1 MERRYYTLDVFT
13 TTRFEGNPLAV
24 ITDGDGLSDD
34 AMLAIAREMNL
45 SETVFV
51 QKPTEDEALARLR
64 IFTTREELKLAGHPV
79 IGTWYLLAELGVVPA
94 QEGGV
99 HVLQQTGAGVLPVE
113 IRFKDGR
120 PQRVTMTQKDATFRP
135 AKLNKKALA
144 AALGLSVKDF
154 DPKLEPEYV
163 STGIFNLM
171 VPLRNRAALGK
182 IVMNMVEL
190 RRLLGKNGT
199 MAYCFVGGDN
209 GKAFSRGMLPW
220 EQYEDAATGS
230 AAGALGAY
238 LVKHGKLSPAHTL
251 NILQGEEMGRPSHI
265 EVEVTQGGKKLV
277 PRVSG
282 AAVKVFEGTIQI

>member
-34 AMLAIAREMNL
+34 AMLAVAREMNL

-64 IFTTREELKLAGHPV
+64 IFTTRAELKLAGHPV
-79 IGTWYLLAELGVVPA
+79 IGTWFLLAALGVVPA

-120 PQRVTMTQKDATFRP
+120 PQRVTMTQKDAAFRP

-144 AALGLSVKDF
+144 AALGLTVKDL
-154 DPKLEPEYV
+154 DSKLEPEYV

-171 VPLRNRAALGK
+171 VPLRNRAALSK
-182 IVMNMVEL
+182 IVMNMVAL
-190 RRLLGKNGT
+190 RGLLGKNGT
-199 MAYCFVGGDN
+199 MAYCFACGEN

-220 EQYEDAATGS
+220 ELYEDAGTGS

-238 LVKHGKLSPAHTL
+238 LVKHGRLSAAHTL
-251 NILQGEEMGRPSHI
+251 NILQGEEMGRPCHI
-265 EVEVTQGGKKLV
+265 EVEVTQSGKKLV